1 MNGHNHFSPE
11 TLELIG
17 LALVAKSRSAGDQRR
32 VNEIIERIRAAV
44 DEQATAL
51 QGSHDET
58 IRDELLARFLTS
70 EDGQALLD
78 ELQRI
83 TAPAPRAVVKVEK
96 GTPEAAALVGARIR
110 KDVLTEERVVKARDD
125 RTSLRDACNDESEAE
140 YRTKKVADLL
150 ADDARLHAEVLQT
163 PKGTA
168 LFKMADVPY
177 SDLPFDKAVAEI
189 EQRWP
194 GWLDEMVDL
203 ATGAPFGD
211 VGDADAWAELCRQA
225 EDVRKANPEM
235 SVEQARTRA
244 MEIFPDLT
252 RRVMQT
258 RSDD

>member
-1 MNGHNHFSPE
+1 LNGHNHFSPE

-163 PKGTA
+163 PKG
-168 LFKMADVPY
+168 
-177 SDLPFDKAVAEI
+177 VAEI